1 MDVEFEEVEEGV
13 GDEVDGAV
21 EVAFDAE
28 GEFKWAAGF
37 VAGWERDVLEL
48 AGCVCDLREVNFG
61 GEDLGWRCVHVR
73 LCL

>member
-1 MDVEFEEVEEGV
+1 VDVEFEEVEEGV

-28 GEFKWAAGF
+28 GEFKRASGF
-37 VAGWERDVLEL
+37 IAGWEGDVLEL
-48 AGCVCDLREVNFG
+48 AGCVCDLRDVSIGE
-61 GEDLGWRCVHVR
+61 EDLGWSCLHVR